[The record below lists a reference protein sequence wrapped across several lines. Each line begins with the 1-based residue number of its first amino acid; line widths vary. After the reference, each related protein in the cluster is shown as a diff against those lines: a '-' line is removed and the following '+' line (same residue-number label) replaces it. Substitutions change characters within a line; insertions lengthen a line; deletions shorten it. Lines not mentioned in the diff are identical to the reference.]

1 MTSTHAS
8 SETSPDPALS
18 PAAQEAY
25 EQAIENLSG
34 ILAHR
39 LRSFV
44 SSIEGFTDLLTV
56 TLDSPDQRDMALR
69 IFEGAAHIERIL
81 ADLQHYSQRPD
92 PVLQPIP
99 LGRFLNEV
107 RTMIGEE
114 ADDRVYITAA
124 AKGELYADPLL
135 LRQALWMVLQ
145 NALDATDASAPVLLD
160 VARRAGTLQFEVWN
174 EGLIDADPPE
184 VIFQPFYTT
193 KAQNLGVGLPLAR
206 RVVQAHGGDLWLAYT
221 DPEEGTAFALT
232 VPATPDAVPPALP
245 AASVTSLQGEA

>member
-1 MTSTHAS
+1 MPSPHAS
-8 SETSPDPALS
+8 PEPRTDPALS
-18 PAAQEAY
+18 PTAQASY

-44 SSIEGFTDLLTV
+44 SSIEGFADLLTV

-81 ADLQHYSQRPD
+81 ADLQHYSQRPE
-92 PVLQPIP
+92 PVLQPIL
-99 LGRFLNEV
+99 LGRFLDEV

-114 ADDRVYITAA
+114 ADARVYITAA
-124 AKGELYADPLL
+124 AEGELYADPLL

-160 VARRAGTLQFEVWN
+160 VARRANTLQFEVWN
-174 EGLIDADPPE
+174 EGLIEEAQPE

-232 VPATPDAVPPALP
+232 VPAAPEAAPPILP
-245 AASVTSLQGEA
+245 PPSASVLPEEA